1 MQALSVWTGDRVRHY
16 RVFQDEVC
24 GSSLSSNFFSL
35 FLCKFLIVWQFGCTI
50 HSDPLTSLCGIYFA
64 ERLRPWSWW
73 RAMQNNWEAN
83 KTLLRLHFTKMWRE
97 TYSAY
102 KYIYMD
108 LRLTSDRGPWINQS
122 ESAKSFIFKIH
133 HDSCWCCYLI
143 LWGVIKR
150 VIFCLGWTIIS
161 YKNYCKFSLKRFE
174 ALDDNP
180 ELWDVLLKASLC
192 CQFFYLTFWNEIFG
206 KFATR

>member
-1 MQALSVWTGDRVRHY
+1 MKYVVHY
-16 RVFQDEVC
+16 FFLVF
-24 GSSLSSNFFSL
+24 LRL
-35 FLCKFLIVWQFGCTI
+35 FPYKFLTVWQFGFTI
-50 HSDPLTSLCGIYFA
+50 HNDTLTYLGSFYFA
-64 ERLRPWSWW
+64 ERLLPRSWW
-73 RAMQNNWEAN
+73 RAMQNNREAN

-108 LRLTSDRGPWINQS
+108 LWLTSDRGPWIYQS

-161 YKNYCKFSLKRFE
+161 YKNYCKFIVCIVEAILLLMLSLAGSDKSRWRE
-174 ALDDNP
+174 RAASTLDTIDSVGIRLGVTECFSP
-180 ELWDVLLKASLC
+180 
-192 CQFFYLTFWNEIFG
+192 
-206 KFATR
+206 